1 MTKKRKSS
9 RTRRLGDNGR
19 SPELDK
25 EVREFWHG
33 ASALPDSPAKIHV
46 TEEAAAVIRSLGDPP
61 LAWQS
66 ESAEHY
72 FEAVYQRSVA
82 LASALAAAAEMV
94 GDDDEDDPSN

>member
-1 MTKKRKSS
+1 MTKKRKNS

-19 SPELDK
+19 SPEIDK
-25 EVREFWHG
+25 ETRDFWHG
-33 ASALPDSPAKIHV
+33 ANPLPDSPPKIHV

-61 LAWQS
+61 LGGQS

-94 GDDDEDDPSN
+94 GDDEDDAR

>member
-1 MTKKRKSS
+1 MIATPVTLSS
-9 RTRRLGDNGR
+9 LI
-19 SPELDK
+19 
-25 EVREFWHG
+25 
-33 ASALPDSPAKIHV
+33 A
-46 TEEAAAVIRSLGDPP
+46 DPP
-61 LAWQS
+61 LAGQS